1 MNLDFYL
8 QQPFAQHALLAGAM
22 VAVTCGLIGPF
33 VVMRGMAFA
42 VHGTSELAFTGATI
56 DNSVKANGANSLA
69 KTVAT
74 QGDTQAFGLA
84 LFHGF
89 AFPFEVTSFLIVVAI
104 LGAMVLGRKS

>member
-42 VHGTSELAFTGATI
+42 VHGTSELAFTGA
-56 DNSVKANGANSLA
+56 AA
-69 KTVAT
+69 
-74 QGDTQAFGLA
+74 
-84 LFHGF
+84 GF
-89 AFPFEVTSFLIVVAI
+89 V
-104 LGAMVLGRKS
+104 